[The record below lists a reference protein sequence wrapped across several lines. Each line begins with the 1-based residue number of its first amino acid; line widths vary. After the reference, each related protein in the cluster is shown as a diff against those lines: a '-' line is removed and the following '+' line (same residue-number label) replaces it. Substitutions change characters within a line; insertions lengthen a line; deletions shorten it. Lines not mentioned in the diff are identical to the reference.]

1 MQCIEEKKKKKTVN
15 CTVTEQEKLIDGN
28 FLLNSK
34 VISISWDMAVIDK
47 NLIILSVFLNLS
59 PK

>member
-1 MQCIEEKKKKKTVN
+1 MQCIEKKKKKQTVN
-15 CTVTEQEKLIDGN
+15 CTVTEQKKLIDGN
-28 FLLNSK
+28 SLLNSK
-34 VISISWDMAVIDK
+34 VITISWDMAVIDK

>member
-1 MQCIEEKKKKKTVN
+1 MQCIEKKNKAN
-15 CTVTEQEKLIDGN
+15 CTVTEQKKLIDGN
-28 FLLNSK
+28 SLLNSK
-34 VISISWDMAVIDK
+34 VITISWDMAVIDK

>member
-1 MQCIEEKKKKKTVN
+1 MQCIEKKNKKTVN
-15 CTVTEQEKLIDGN
+15 CTVTEQKKLIDGN

>member
-1 MQCIEEKKKKKTVN
+1 MYLKKKKKKTVN
-15 CTVTEQEKLIDGN
+15 CTVTEQKKLIDGN